1 MWYDSHGVYGMH
13 IMGVV
18 PKMDGIHIICTEVLV
33 AINCPDQALKVKV

>member
-33 AINCPDQALKVKV
+33 FSSYLIGTA

>member
-1 MWYDSHGVYGMH
+1 VWYDSHGVYGMH

-33 AINCPDQALKVKV
+33 FSSYLIGTA